1 MSRLMSLPLGIQLAT
16 AALAAS
22 VPRYILAFLMA
33 DGVVFGQLQFI
44 ERTMQVVSAIATAV
58 TVTAGCAYVAH
69 VASTAPI
76 HWLKRSAL
84 ALLWL
89 PLLGFEVG
97 LLSPSLLATMRAAP
111 LACSASQLA
120 SASGTAPALC
130 VLGGGWDA
138 LWSAS
143 AIAAPAATAAACVL
157 AAALK
162 HTHATEPA
170 PQSAPQAALIIAPSE
185 TPSAAS
191 TEPAPHTCETCGKS
205 YGSRNALIA
214 HQRAHKAPV
223 TTTNGHGAH

>member
-1 MSRLMSLPLGIQLAT
+1 MKNRLVSLPLGIQLAT

-22 VPRYILAFLMA
+22 VPRYVLAFLMA
-33 DGVVFGQLQFI
+33 DGVVFGQLQWI
-44 ERTMQVVSAIATAV
+44 ERSMQVVSAIATAI

-84 ALLWL
+84 AALWL

-97 LLSPSLLATMRAAP
+97 LLSPSLLATMRGAT

-120 SASGTAPALC
+120 SATGSASALC

-162 HTHATEPA
+162 HTHPAQASAPLVAPSVEPA
-170 PQSAPQAALIIAPSE
+170 
-185 TPSAAS
+185 AAS
-191 TEPAPHTCETCGKS
+191 VRTCATCGRLF
-205 YGSRNALIA
+205 GSRNALIA
-214 HQRAHKAPV
+214 HQRAHKAI
-223 TTTNGHGAH
+223 TNGTH